1 MSPPG
6 RPNGDS
12 LSAQSKAR
20 PAATPAAPRLFLG
33 LPAPAKLNLF
43 LHVTGRRDDGYHLLQ
58 SVFVPISL
66 ADVLDFELRDD
77 GRIERTGDVIG
88 AAEDDLA
95 LRAARALQAAAG
107 CLLGASIRVEK
118 HIPAGSGMGG
128 GSSDAA
134 TTLIALNRLWGLDW
148 PTERLAPLALQL
160 GADVPFFLG
169 AGPAWVEGIGETLTP
184 LAVPPGWM
192 LVVHPQVHV
201 STKEIFTDPGLTR
214 CTKPSKIPAFSEAL
228 GDFPRALFGANDLEA
243 VVRRRV
249 PEVDAVLKSLARF
262 GPARMTGSGSAVFVP
277 LADERAAATA
287 RAQVMSESP
296 HWWSAVAEVLAEHP
310 LGAWSPVR

>member
-1 MSPPG
+1 MTT
-6 RPNGDS
+6 
-12 LSAQSKAR
+12 L
-20 PAATPAAPRLFLG
+20 AAPRMFLG

-58 SVFVPISL
+58 SVFVPLSL
-66 ADVLDFELRDD
+66 ADVLDFDLRNN

-88 AAEDDLA
+88 AAEADLA
-95 LRAARALQAAAG
+95 LRAARLLQSAAG
-107 CLLGASIRVEK
+107 CPLGAAIHVQK

-134 TTLIALNRLWGLDW
+134 TTLIALNRLWGLNW
-148 PTERLAPLALQL
+148 PTSQLASLALQL

-169 AGPAWVEGIGETLTP
+169 PGPAWVEGVGEQLTP
-184 LAVPPGWM
+184 VAFPPAAAAPAFV
-192 LVVHPQVHV
+192 LVVHPRVHV

-214 CTKPSKIPAFSEAL
+214 CTKPSKITGFSEAL
-228 GDFPRALFGANDLEA
+228 SQYPRVLFGANDLEA

-249 PEVDAVLKSLARF
+249 PEVEALLKSLARF

-277 LADERAAATA
+277 LANEQAAANA
-287 RAQVMSESP
+287 RVQVMQKFP
-296 HWWSAVAEVLAEHP
+296 HWWSCVAEILAEHP
-310 LGAWSPVR
+310 LGAWSPVP